1 MQNQWYR
8 YHFEFA
14 YLKIGEGSWM
24 SSRICGQNT
33 AICIYE
39 LSMCDMQCMA
49 HFVALVSGPAFFQY
63 LFDSLWDG
71 FRSEKY
77 KLEKTRFHQCYFGVT
92 KINFMAAS
100 KTVLSQMWQR

>member
-1 MQNQWYR
+1 MQNQWHR

-14 YLKIGEGSWM
+14 YLRIGEGSWM

-49 HFVALVSGPAFFQY
+49 HFVALISGPAFF
-63 LFDSLWDG
+63 SVPI
-71 FRSEKY
+71 
-77 KLEKTRFHQCYFGVT
+77 RFSVRWIQ
-92 KINFMAAS
+92 I
-100 KTVLSQMWQR
+100 REI